1 VSGGATSPL
10 RYNGAM
16 SDWID
21 SNPISQSLLLMNG
34 SGGVTYSPIP
44 TSDPYVLNQLYLNGE
59 SFLVSQGP
67 PLSLS
72 GVAQRALDGGDIYG
86 TTIGTTRVLRGQE
99 SFGSYRQPRQARMY
113 RFDGTNDFLVRAA
126 AVALG
131 DFTIACFIEP
141 RAFVSRIL
149 FGDTVNSDYI
159 QFSSSGSAM
168 VIRTNNANSTL
179 NLSEPFWPN
188 ECAHL
193 CITRSGTTVTVYKN
207 GVQVGQ
213 VTHNSVNFNFR
224 RVGNWSGNTGY
235 YWGGMAL
242 LKVYN
247 VAKTSPQVAAVAA
260 EVGTLADS
268 VGCVDYYPMIEESGT
283 ICYDAFSPINNL
295 TITNADTAL
304 GGSFHGTSTQLRQNP
319 ANIVGHSVSGNVI
332 IPRNESVTAQ
342 DAAGGALQ
350 HSGVAPNPIAVNV
363 SCLTFDGVGHIAID
377 GLTGSETVTSAGG
390 TSTLSVAAGRVNG
403 TAGTC
408 FGFTLSSGHQFILEE
423 GAGTI
428 VYNVGTGNNGTL
440 VNITNPWSAKTQA
453 KQSWRVLNGGR
464 VDAASAFVPGRI
476 GANTCFDGQVKSL
489 AAGKVCGDGGL
500 TTVDFNPFLAAENN
514 GVGLSRSYS
523 GGNRSQVVPYNT
535 KFQRTQSDG
544 IDRLISYRNRLTGTD
559 VTNMSLYV
567 GLSYSLR
574 RVTPPAAFDNWSM
587 ANIFKLDSGYV
598 ADVTVDR
605 VLPFTD
611 QTFFVSASGNDSND
625 GLTALTPKL
634 TIANALSTA
643 TGVPLIFLGP
653 GTFAG
658 GTISR
663 SCIIQANGGTPTI
676 TGATANGLYTGWRG
690 IRFTSVLANS
700 AGLMVVDSCV
710 FNSSSSDATQTSNG
724 GRTFFFNAT
733 ADGCAGD
740 VYNYQGSGQ
749 GLEIGCVNGLVTPNG
764 SITGHNSSTGHSTS
778 RIVRVNSTYTRS
790 PNPIHDVNSTR
801 AMMFGCT
808 VNSGSGFNVGAGSSS
823 IATENVRLWLFG
835 GNMSGGGATNDLDT
849 DTDGQINVTNTVV
862 YSTVKSGSIVNAF
875 TETIE

>member
-72 GVAQRALDGGDIYG
+72 GVAQRALDGGDSYG

-99 SFGSYRQPRQARMY
+99 SSGSYRQPRQARMY
-113 RFDGTNDFLVRAA
+113 RFDGTNDFLVRAS

-141 RAFVSRIL
+141 RSTLTRAL

-159 QFSSSGSAM
+159 RFTSSGAAM
-168 VIRTNNANSTL
+168 DIRSNNANTTL
-179 NLSEPFWPN
+179 SLSDTFWLN

-193 CITRSGTTVTVYKN
+193 CITRSGSTVTVYKN

-213 VTHNSVNFNFR
+213 ATHNSVNFNFR
-224 RVGNWSGNTGY
+224 RVGTWSGGTQY
-235 YWGGMAL
+235 YWGGIAL

-247 VAKTSPQVAAVAA
+247 VAKDANQVAAIAA
-260 EVGTLADS
+260 EVGTLADTT
-268 VGCVDYYPMIEESGT
+268 GCVDYYPMIEESGT
-283 ICYDAFSPINNL
+283 VCYDAFSPINNL

-304 GGSFHGTSTQLRQNP
+304 GGAFHGTSTQLRQNP
-319 ANIVGHSVSGNVI
+319 ANIVGHTVSGNVI
-332 IPRNESVTAQ
+332 IPRNESVTTQ

-363 SCLTFDGVGHIAID
+363 PCLTFDGVGHIAID

-390 TSTLSVAAGRVNG
+390 TSTLSVAAGRLNG

-423 GAGTI
+423 GAGTV

-440 VNITNPWSAKTQA
+440 VSITNPWSAKTQA
-453 KQSWRVLNGGR
+453 KQSWRVLYGGR
-464 VDAASAFVPGRI
+464 VGSSSEFIPGRTT
-476 GANTCFDGQVKSL
+476 GYTCVDGESKTL

-500 TTVDFNPFLAAENN
+500 TTVDWNPFLMAENN
-514 GVGLSRSYS
+514 RLELPRTWSS
-523 GGNRSQVVPYNT
+523 GNISQVVPYNT
-535 KFQRTQSDG
+535 KFARVQSDG
-544 IDRLISYRNRLTGTD
+544 IDRLISYRSRLTGTD

-605 VLPFTD
+605 VLPVTD
-611 QTFFVSASGNDSND
+611 QTFHVSSSGNDSND
-625 GLTALTPKL
+625 GLTSLTPKL
-634 TIANALSTA
+634 TISNALSTA
-643 TGVPLIFLGP
+643 TGVPLILLGS
-653 GTFAG
+653 GTFTG
-658 GTISR
+658 GTISK
-663 SCIIQANGGTPTI
+663 SCVVQANGATPTI
-676 TGATANGLYTGWRG
+676 TGATASGLYTGWRG
-690 IRFTSVLANS
+690 IRFTSVLSNS
-700 AGLMVVDSCV
+700 AGLMVIDSCV

-724 GRTFFFNAT
+724 GRTFFFGTT

-764 SITGHNSSTGHSTS
+764 SVTGHNSSTGHSTS

-808 VNSGSGFNVGAGSSS
+808 VNGGSGFNVGAGSSS
-823 IATENVRLWLFG
+823 IATEDVRLWLFG